1 MNMNRFGGFVVA
13 MMMIAGVMTGQE
25 KETGMKEETGVYS
38 FTMKTIDGAEKALSG
53 YKGSVIMIVN
63 VASKCGYTPQYE
75 GLEKLYQQYKG
86 KGLVILGFPANNFL
100 WQEPGSDEEIKQFCS
115 IKYNVSFDMFS
126 KISVKG
132 SEMHPLYQ
140 YLTKESPYSGGVK
153 WNFQKYLIDRRGN
166 VVAKYAPGTDP
177 LEKEVVQKIE
187 ELLAQP
193 S

>member
-1 MNMNRFGGFVVA
+1 MNMIRFGGFVA
-13 MMMIAGVMTGQE
+13 ALMTIAGVMTGQE
-25 KETGMKEETGVYS
+25 KETGMKEETGIYS
-38 FTMKTIDGAEKALSG
+38 FTMKTIDGAEKSLSG

-86 KGLVILGFPANNFL
+86 KGFVILGFPANNFL